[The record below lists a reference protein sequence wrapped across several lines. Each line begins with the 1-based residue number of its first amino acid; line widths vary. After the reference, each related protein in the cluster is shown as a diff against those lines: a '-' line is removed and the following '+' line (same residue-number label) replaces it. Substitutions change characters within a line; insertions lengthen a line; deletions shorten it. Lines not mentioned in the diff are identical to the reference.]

1 MVKMSKDDAVMR
13 AVALGL
19 FETKTAARKVAVDSL
34 IEAIVQKEQDLYEAM
49 LATPAEIEVAVR
61 EQAEDE
67 RSNDAYEILAAE
79 AAGEIALTEDEG
91 EAVEAAVRECCQG
104 HPAGPFD
111 PRGETMYCDGSC
123 VKPLQV
129 NVGGPYDRVA
139 NLKQPEAQKW
149 VDMVVETH
157 AVWPEPTPA
166 PEPMAMNRHQRRRMA
181 ALTQTRAQRLA
192 SRA

>member
-67 RSNDAYEILAAE
+67 RSNDEAYEILAAE

-91 EAVEAAVRECCQG
+91 EAVEAAVRECQG

-123 VKPLQV
+123 VKP

-149 VDMVVETH
+149 VDMVVENQV
-157 AVWPEPTPA
+157 VWPEPKPA
-166 PEPMAMNRHQRRRMA
+166 PEPMAMNRHSRRRMA
-181 ALTQTRAQRLA
+181 ALTQTRSQRLA